1 MNEIKNI
8 ANEPRCPGMSYTN
21 MLEADTRTPPDYLF
35 EETVADMGDDPISV
49 DPYISEEFARLE
61 REKLWP
67 NVWLFAARED
77 ELPEPGDT
85 VVFEINQ
92 KSFLITRQRDG
103 SVKALYNV
111 CLHRGR
117 KLRTE
122 SGTTTQFRCPFHGFT
137 WKIDG
142 SLKEI
147 PCEWDFEH
155 LKNKDMSLPEARV
168 ELWQGF
174 VMITEN
180 YDLPDLARPGGS
192 AL

>member
-85 VVFEINQ
+85 GQ
-92 KSFLITRQRDG
+92 LL
-103 SVKALYNV
+103 LYNS
-111 CLHRGR
+111 GR
-117 KLRTE
+117 KCSMDCGAPSR
-122 SGTTTQFRCPFHGFT
+122 RHGR
-137 WKIDG
+137 DR
-142 SLKEI
+142 LV
-147 PCEWDFEH
+147 P
-155 LKNKDMSLPEARV
+155 
-168 ELWQGF
+168 
-174 VMITEN
+174 
-180 YDLPDLARPGGS
+180 RPGAGH
-192 AL
+192 

>member
-8 ANEPRCPGMSYTN
+8 ANEPRCPGMSYTD

-35 EETVADMGDDPISV
+35 EETVADMGDHPISV
-49 DPYISEEFARLE
+49 DPYISEEFAKLE

-85 VVFEINQ
+85 VVFEIND

-137 WKIDG
+137 WKTDG

-155 LKNKDMSLPEARV
+155 L
-168 ELWQGF
+168 
-174 VMITEN
+174 
-180 YDLPDLARPGGS
+180 
-192 AL
+192 